1 MTIEQQISFLKQQLE
16 NPDIPMRDKVDIIE
30 YFQIYN
36 DAIFNNYN
44 WDSFVR
50 DTRKLTDKHGETVGK
65 RIKCAR

>member
-1 MTIEQQISFLKQQLE
+1 MTIKQQISFLKQQLE

-50 DTRKLTDKHGETVGK
+50 DTQKLTDKQRRNSGEK
-65 RIKCAR
+65 N

>member
-1 MTIEQQISFLKQQLE
+1 MTIKQQISFLKQQLE

-50 DTRKLTDKHGETVGK
+50 DTQKLTDKQRKNNGE
-65 RIKCAR
+65 

>member
-1 MTIEQQISFLKQQLE
+1 MTIKQQISFLKHRLE

-50 DTRKLTDKHGETVGK
+50 DTQKLTDKQWRNSGEK
-65 RIKCAR
+65 N

>member
-1 MTIEQQISFLKQQLE
+1 MTIREQISFLKHQLE

-50 DTRKLTDKHGETVGK
+50 DTQKLTDKQRKNNGE
-65 RIKCAR
+65 

>member
-50 DTRKLTDKHGETVGK
+50 DTQKLTDKQRRNSGEK
-65 RIKCAR
+65 N

>member
-1 MTIEQQISFLKQQLE
+1 MTIKQQISFLKQQLE

-30 YFQIYN
+30 YFQKYN

-50 DTRKLTDKHGETVGK
+50 DTRKLTDKQRKQQLG
-65 RIKCAR
+65 

>member
-1 MTIEQQISFLKQQLE
+1 MTIREQISFLKHQLE

-44 WDSFVR
+44 WDLFVQ
-50 DTRKLTDKHGETVGK
+50 DTQKLTDKQWRNSGEK
-65 RIKCAR
+65 N

>member
-1 MTIEQQISFLKQQLE
+1 MTIREQISFLKQQLE

-30 YFQIYN
+30 FFQIYN

-50 DTRKLTDKHGETVGK
+50 DTQILTDKQRRNSGEK
-65 RIKCAR
+65 N

>member
-1 MTIEQQISFLKQQLE
+1 MTIREQISFLKHQLE

-44 WDSFVR
+44 WDSFVQ
-50 DTRKLTDKHGETVGK
+50 DTQILTDKQRRNSGEK
-65 RIKCAR
+65 N

>member
-1 MTIEQQISFLKQQLE
+1 MTIKQQISFLKHQLE

-44 WDSFVR
+44 WDSFVQ
-50 DTRKLTDKHGETVGK
+50 DTQILTDKQRRNSGEK
-65 RIKCAR
+65 N

>member
-1 MTIEQQISFLKQQLE
+1 MTIREQISFLKQQLE

-30 YFQIYN
+30 YFQMYN

-50 DTRKLTDKHGETVGK
+50 DTQKLTDKQRRNSGEK
-65 RIKCAR
+65 N

>member
-1 MTIEQQISFLKQQLE
+1 MTIREQISFLKQQLG

-50 DTRKLTDKHGETVGK
+50 DTHKLTDKQRKNNGE
-65 RIKCAR
+65 

>member
-1 MTIEQQISFLKQQLE
+1 MAIREQISFLKQQLG

-50 DTRKLTDKHGETVGK
+50 DTQKLTDKQRKNNGE
-65 RIKCAR
+65 